1 LSTSNDI
8 ITVDSLTKKFGD
20 FTAVDSISFSV
31 KRGEIFGILGPNGA
45 GKTTTLECIEG
56 LQTPTSG
63 TASILGFDTQRNT
76 KDVKERIG
84 VQLQASAYFEYL
96 TLREILELFGKFYR
110 RRLPPKELL
119 EKVELTDKIDQTVSK
134 LSGGQKQR
142 FAIAATLVNDPE
154 VVFLDEPTTGLDPQ
168 ARRHLWAF
176 IESIH
181 KDGRTVVLTT
191 HYMEEAESLCQR
203 VAIMDKARVVA
214 LDSPEKLIQ
223 TLPNPFTV
231 RAMFNTQP
239 PDTALSALEAVN
251 EVQHENGTY
260 VLRSSNAAHTLPALL
275 AWAGREGTQI
285 ERLEVQP
292 ANLEEVFLAYTGRAL
307 RE

>member
-1 LSTSNDI
+1 LSTANDVI
-8 ITVDSLTKKFGD
+8 VVQGLTKKFGD
-20 FTAVDSISFSV
+20 FTAVDNISFTV
-31 KRGEIFGILGPNGA
+31 KQGEIFGILGPNGA

-63 TASILGFDTQRNT
+63 STAILGFDTQKSA

-84 VQLQASAYFEYL
+84 VQLQASAYFENL
-96 TLREILELFGKFYR
+96 TLKEILELFGGFYR
-110 RRLPPKELL
+110 RHLPPQDLL
-119 EKVELTDKIDQTVSK
+119 AKVDLTDKMNQTVAK

-154 VVFLDEPTTGLDPQ
+154 LVFLDEPTTGLDPQ
-168 ARRHLWAF
+168 ARRHLWDF

-181 KDGRTVVLTT
+181 KEGRTVVLTT
-191 HYMEEAESLCQR
+191 HYMEEAEFLCQR
-203 VAIMDKARVVA
+203 VAIMDQAHIVA
-214 LDSPEKLIQ
+214 LDTPEKLIQ
-223 TLPNPFTV
+223 TLPNPFHIRV
-231 RAMFNTQP
+231 AFSVQP
-239 PDTALSALEAVN
+239 PEDGLAALEAVN
-251 EVQHENGTY
+251 EVQREDGAFI
-260 VLRSSNAAHTLPALL
+260 LRSSNAARTLPALL
-275 AWAGREGTQI
+275 AWTGKGGTQI